1 MKKRLIA
8 ILMIALLACSSLV
21 ACTVTPASNE
31 PAKESEKEAEPE
43 AEAEADEP
51 EAEPEAA
58 AEPEAEAG
66 DDEITSD
73 PIEFTW
79 LHHLQEEGKQA
90 WVQYCVDRFTEEH
103 PNVTINIEI
112 LTADQY
118 DTMVKTKAANGD
130 APMIF
135 DASTTTFPEYVAAG
149 YCADVTDVSDYADFP
164 EDTLNQGVVDGKVY
178 GVPLDVNAYCIFYNK
193 DLFAELGLEV
203 PTTNSELIAVCDKL
217 VEAGVQPFSGG
228 FTEQWC
234 ERIFVNNYA
243 DPATVMLNPKWYE
256 EKMDGTSNFADD
268 EAWKSAMETF
278 ASYKKYWGD
287 DPFAVTWSDVQN
299 DLATGKAAMTMNGS
313 WIISGVAS
321 INPDFNMGAFP
332 VPRTEDPADNK
343 MIIKPG
349 NNFCVFNS
357 DDEELLKVAKAFFKF
372 MCSKESAE
380 FYAVSAS
387 GLTGAIVD
395 VDAGPCIN
403 EINSYQGDAQY
414 VQAGIVTLTSEY
426 NSVYQDIMAQ
436 QTNQDEID
444 VQAWAEALDEGFA
457 QIQ

>member
-8 ILMIALLACSSLV
+8 LLLIALLACGSLV
-21 ACTVTPASNE
+21 ACTTPAA
-31 PAKESEKEAEPE
+31 PADNGTKE
-43 AEAEADEP
+43 AEAEPAGEE
-51 EAEPEAA
+51 EAEPAGEE
-58 AEPEAEAG
+58 AEPAGEEAEPAG
-66 DDEITSD
+66 DDEITSE

-90 WVQYCVDRFTEEH
+90 WVQHCVDVFTAEH

-118 DTMVKTKAANGD
+118 STMVKTKAASGD

-135 DASTTTFPEYVAAG
+135 DADTTTFPEYVAAG
-149 YCADVTDVSDYADFP
+149 YCADVTDVSDYANFP
-164 EDTLNQGVVDGKVY
+164 ADTLGQGIVDGKVY

-203 PTTNSELIAVCDKL
+203 PTTNSELIEVCDKL

-228 FTEQWC
+228 FAEQWC
-234 ERIFVNNYA
+234 ERIFVNNYS

-278 ASYKKYWGD
+278 VSYKKYWGD

-349 NNFCVFNS
+349 NNFCVFNT
-357 DDEELLKVAKAFFKF
+357 DDEELLKVAKAFFKY
-372 MCSKESAE
+372 MCSTESAE

-403 EINSYQGDAQY
+403 EINSYTGDAQY
-414 VQAGIVTLTSEY
+414 VQAGITTLTSEY

-457 QIQ
+457 TIQ

>member
-1 MKKRLIA
+1 MKKKLISIVLSA
-8 ILMIALLACSSLV
+8 VLACAAL
-21 ACTVTPASNE
+21 AGCATTAAPAAA
-31 PAKESEKEAEPE
+31 PAATEEKEE
-43 AEAEADEP
+43 AEAPAEEAAEETAEE
-51 EAEPEAA
+51 EAPAEAA
-58 AEPEAEAG
+58 A

-118 DTMVKTKAANGD
+118 ATMVKTKAAAGD

-135 DASTTTFPEYVAAG
+135 DADTTTFPEYVAAG

-164 EDTLNQGVVDGKVY
+164 EDTLGQGIVDGKVY

-193 DLFAELGLEV
+193 DLFDELGLEV
-203 PTTNSELIAVCDKL
+203 PTTNSELTEVCDKL

-228 FTEQWC
+228 FAEQWC

-243 DPATVMLNPKWYE
+243 DPATVMKNPAWFV
-256 EKMDGTSNFADD
+256 EKMNGTSNFADD
-268 EAWKSAMETF
+268 EAWKNAMETF
-278 ASYKKYWGD
+278 VSYQKYWGD
-287 DPFAVTWSDVQN
+287 DPFAVTWADVQN
-299 DLATGKAAMTMNGS
+299 DLASGKAAMTMNGS
-313 WIISGVAS
+313 WIISGVAA

-332 VPRTEDPADNK
+332 VPLSEDPADNK

-349 NNFCVFNS
+349 NNFCVFNT

-387 GLTGAIVD
+387 GLTGAVVD

-414 VQAGIVTLTSEY
+414 VQAGITTLTSEY
-426 NSVYQDIMAQ
+426 NTVYQDIMAE
-436 QTNQDEID
+436 QTNKDEID
-444 VQAWAEALDEGFA
+444 VQAWAEALDAGFA
-457 QIQ
+457 TVQ